1 MYKKIVRPLFF
12 IAQPEAIHH
21 FVDGMLKT
29 VFAIPGV
36 AWFTRKL
43 CWVKDPKLQKNVFGI
58 DFPNPVGFAAGF
70 DKQATLFNHL
80 ANFGFGFVEIGT
92 VTPKPQPG
100 NTKPRLFRLV
110 KDEALINRMGFNN
123 VGLDKFVNNLQ
134 KKKKRIIIGGNIGK
148 NTNTPNEQAKDDY
161 IACFE
166 ALHSHVD
173 YFAVNVSCPNV
184 KNLRELQDKD
194 STIDILDDLMKIN
207 KGKESLK
214 PVLLKISPDLNEH
227 QLNDV
232 VEIVERTKID
242 GIIATNTTIE
252 RRNLETKKEIVEKK
266 GSGGLSGKPLRE
278 RSTEV
283 IRYLSKKTGGKI
295 PIIGVGGIHNPSDAI
310 EKLKAGASLIQIY
323 TGFIYEGP
331 FLAKKINKALLKY
344 NSICKI

>member
-1 MYKKIVRPLFF
+1 M
-12 IAQPEAIHH
+12 AQPESIHH
-21 FVDGMLKT
+21 FVDYALKF
-29 VFAIPGV
+29 VFSIPGM

-43 CWVKDPKLQKNVFGI
+43 CLIKDPKLQRNIFGI

-70 DKQATLFNHL
+70 DKQATLYNHL
-80 ANFGFGFVEIGT
+80 SHFGFGFVEIGT

-148 NTNTPNEQAKDDY
+148 NTNTPNEKAKDDY

-166 ALHSHVD
+166 ALHSYVD
-173 YFAVNVSCPNV
+173 YFAVNISCPNI
-184 KNLRELQDKD
+184 KDLRELQDKE
-194 STIDILDDLMKIN
+194 STIEILDDLMKIN
-207 KGKESLK
+207 KKKEKLK
-214 PVLLKISPDLNEH
+214 PVLLKISPDLNDQ
-227 QLNDV
+227 QLNEV
-232 VEIVERTKID
+232 IEIVERTKIH

-252 RRNLETKKEIVEKK
+252 RRNLETKKVIVEEK
-266 GSGGLSGKPLRE
+266 GSGGLSGKPLRD

-283 IRYLSKKTGGKI
+283 IRYLSQKTQGEV
-295 PIIGVGGIHNPSDAI
+295 PIIGVGGIHSPADAI

-344 NSICKI
+344 ESICKI